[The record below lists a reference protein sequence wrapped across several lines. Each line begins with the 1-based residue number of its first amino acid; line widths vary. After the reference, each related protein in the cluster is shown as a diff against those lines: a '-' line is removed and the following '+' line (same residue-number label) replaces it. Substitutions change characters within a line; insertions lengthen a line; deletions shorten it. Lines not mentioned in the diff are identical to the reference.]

1 MNNIRN
7 PRRVIVKEEIVAI
20 TGNMNLAI
28 VLSQRLDCRKRHN
41 NRYVYEYGVTFE
53 VDGCDVWM
61 SITANNLLDKCLLNM
76 SDRSMRAYL
85 NKLCDMGF
93 IASRRNPLCKFDT
106 KMQYMVN
113 FDCILKAIIAKGYDC
128 KITDL

>member
-1 MNNIRN
+1 MNNFRN

-20 TGNMNLAI
+20 TGDMNLAI
-28 VLSQRLDCRKRHN
+28 VLSQILDLSKCVNKN
-41 NRYVYEYGVTFE
+41 DDLKNGVAFE
-53 VDGCDVWM
+53 FDGCDVWM
-61 SITANNLLDKCLLNM
+61 SITANNLLDKCLLNV
-76 SDRSMRAYL
+76 SDRSMRTYL

-93 IASRRNPLCKFDT
+93 ISSRRNHLCKFDT
-106 KMQYMVN
+106 TMQYMVN